1 MMIMVLKTMM
11 LMMMLMMTSTTS
23 EYYDF
28 CDYGDD
34 GCYVHVSYVSYDFMV
49 MIILM
54 ADHFNILYIYMYMIP
69 VRPPPPFPMVG
80 TPSAPLWCGSG
91 FLGVPPL
98 PLVVWYGSGLGL
110 LGLR

>member
-1 MMIMVLKTMM
+1 MMIMVLMTMM
-11 LMMMLMMTSTTS
+11 LMMMLMMTTTTS

-54 ADHFNILYIYMYMIP
+54 ADHFNIVYIYI
-69 VRPPPPFPMVG
+69 
-80 TPSAPLWCGSG
+80 CI
-91 FLGVPPL
+91 
-98 PLVVWYGSGLGL
+98 
-110 LGLR
+110 